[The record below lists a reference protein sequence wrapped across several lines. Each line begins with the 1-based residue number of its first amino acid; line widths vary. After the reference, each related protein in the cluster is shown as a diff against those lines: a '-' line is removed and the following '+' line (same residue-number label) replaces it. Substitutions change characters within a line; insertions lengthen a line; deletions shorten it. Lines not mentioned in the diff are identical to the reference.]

1 MKKCLLFLSAAVL
14 SLCFWLPGSYAQ
26 AAGNPVIR
34 IGLFY
39 GSNGLPAANL
49 QNVSGKG
56 SGYSLGF
63 YNQDA
68 GNSFVPLMQVSQTE
82 ITVVKDKLIYISGE
96 KDYSDVATASYRA
109 VIAPYH
115 LQTDRSFGTWQQAQE
130 FSQSLGQDAFPAYV
144 NGAYVVR
151 IGQYRSAAEAQAEA
165 ETVAAQAGAVTV
177 AGGSETCYTVTVTGE
192 STILFELD
200 MGGTPLGIQPQG
212 TDAQTWFKGN
222 TYYGGFQYDRVNGND
237 LTVVNMVKLD
247 DYVKGV
253 VPYEMSPSWPV
264 EALKAQALCARNYA
278 VNSQGKHASQGFD
291 LCNTTDCQ
299 VYQGTA
305 SANANSDRA
314 VEDTSG
320 QYILYNGEIAEVFY
334 HASSG
339 GSTEDSENIWSAAV
353 PYLRGVEDTY
363 LTNPIQWSATL
374 TCEQAAQ
381 ILRDKGYSVSGV
393 TDIYVSQTSSHGNV
407 IGLTVERQGDSPAG
421 LFQRAGPHH
430 PQQQLPRRLHPE
442 PSIHHI
448 RQRRRGRQRVHCHQR
463 SDGQQFRWP
472 ICHWQRRQDRR
483 AGQRRHHCDNG
494 QRPAK
499 PRYHDAY
506 SQCVW
511 QRWHF
516 HHHRHRQWPP
526 HRLEPVGRQRHG
538 GSRLQLSGHHQILLH
553 RSAGRPC
560 VTSYEKERFL
570 L

>member
-165 ETVAAQAGAVTV
+165 ETVAAQAGAVTA

-212 TDAQTWFKGN
+212 TDVQTWFKGN

-407 IGLTVERQGDSPAG
+407 IGLTVERQGDSPLVFSKEQARTILNSSSQGVSILSHRYTISGSGGGGGSGSIAINDQMVNSLDG
-421 LFQRAGPHH
+421 LYAIGSGGKIAELDSGGITVITGSG
-430 PQQQLPRRLHPE
+430 QQSLETMTRTANA
-442 PSIHHI
+442 SGSGGTFTITGTGNGHHI
-448 RQRRRGRQRVHCHQR
+448 GLSQWGANGMAAADF
-463 SDGQQFRWP
+463 SY
-472 ICHWQRRQDRR
+472 QDIIKFYFT
-483 AGQRRHHCDNG
+483 GVQVG
-494 QRPAK
+494 PA
-499 PRYHDAY
+499 
-506 SQCVW
+506 
-511 QRWHF
+511 
-516 HHHRHRQWPP
+516 
-526 HRLEPVGRQRHG
+526 
-538 GSRLQLSGHHQILLH
+538 
-553 RSAGRPC
+553 
-560 VTSYEKERFL
+560 
-570 L
+570 